1 MFGNGGKTTYIS
13 VYVGVRDVE
22 FVTRLADFMWFPW
35 LLGLFILV
43 GLYLSVRTGFFQL
56 FGIRRWLGD
65 TAGSLFRAG
74 RRQGTGIT
82 RLQVLATAL
91 ASTIGTGS
99 VAGVATAI
107 WFGGPGAVFWMWVS
121 ALLGMMTGCAEKILT
136 LCWRRLGPDGN
147 WQGGPMYYISQGM
160 HSRFLAGWFAIACV
174 GGSLVGGGMVQ
185 TNAIVQSFDNAFG
198 AHRLLVGVVVAVLA
212 GMVLVGGIGRIAG
225 VSQLL
230 MPAMALLF
238 LGSAVAVLWLCRSQ
252 ILDALELIVKNA
264 LTPQAAA
271 GGVGVAAALR
281 YGVAR
286 GVFTNE
292 AGMGS
297 TAIAHANADTKQ
309 PGEQGMWGMFEV
321 FFATLIVCTATALV
335 ILCAGVYAPA
345 TVGTGA
351 DVGVSLAADSFG
363 RVLGPTGAW
372 IVEIS
377 VVLFAFSSVLGWSYY
392 GQAAVDW
399 LFTGRWNRPVWLC
412 AFLAAC
418 VLGSIVPAELVWQ
431 LVDLFTALMALP
443 NLTALLWLSPQAL
456 RELQNYLKVKET
468 Q

>member
-1 MFGNGGKTTYIS
+1 MGGNGGGTTHIS
-13 VYVGVRDVE
+13 VYVGVCDVE
-22 FVTRLADFMWFPW
+22 FVARLADFMWFPW

-43 GLYLSVRTGFFQL
+43 GLYFSVRTGFFQL
-56 FGIRRWLGD
+56 FGIGRWLGD

-136 LCWRRLGPDGN
+136 LRWRQLGPDGN
-147 WQGGPMYYISQGM
+147 WRGGPMYYISQGM
-160 HSRFLAGWFAIACV
+160 HSRFLAGWFAVACV

-185 TNAIVQSFDNAFG
+185 TNAIAQSLDNAFG
-198 AHRLLVGVVVAVLA
+198 VHRLLVGVVVAVLA
-212 GMVLVGGIGRIAG
+212 GMVLIGGIGRIAK

-238 LGSAVAVLWLCRSQ
+238 LGSAGAVLWLCRAQ
-252 ILDALELIVKNA
+252 LPDALELIVKRA
-264 LTPQAAA
+264 LTPKAAA

-297 TAIAHANADTKQ
+297 TAIAHANADTKR
-309 PGEQGMWGMFEV
+309 PGEQGMWAMFEV
-321 FFATLIVCTATALV
+321 FFATLVVCTATALV
-335 ILCAGVYAPA
+335 ILCAGVYDPA

-363 RVLGPTGAW
+363 RVLGPAGAR

-392 GQAAVDW
+392 GQSAVDW
-399 LFTGRWNRPVWLC
+399 LLAGRRNRPVWLG

-443 NLTALLWLSPQAL
+443 NLAALLYLAPQAVEQL
-456 RELQNYLKVKET
+456 KQYLNT
-468 Q
+468 GR